1 VARRPRITCAVV
13 STPVRKV
20 ESNTSTMAT
29 ISTSS
34 VRRRRRSRYNVV
46 PRWITR
52 RRAVVSVIVMF
63 SLLLVAGGVYGV
75 RLSLALAKTFHT
87 NPISAVIGAIQGGH
101 GSAIDRER
109 LNYQRINIV
118 LYGYGGDQHSGA
130 FLSDSIMVISIQPI
144 QDHPPQIAEISVPR
158 DWFVNIPLRNGK
170 STEQRIN
177 FAYAAGMLGEGPEP
191 ASAVDAGAA
200 VADPLI
206 AHLLGIG
213 VNYFVGVDFNA
224 FKQAVD
230 AVGGIDIDVP
240 TTFTDRQY
248 PAGECDLGNC
258 GYETVHFNAGM
269 QHMNG
274 ATALIYARSR
284 HGNDGQGS
292 DFARSRRQQQI
303 IVALK
308 AQIESIGGFGKLPD
322 VINALGNNV
331 LTNLTIGD
339 AESLYG
345 LVNGVNPASIEHIS
359 IDDTNFLYDCGYPS
373 RCGGAYL
380 YANDKSFASISHY
393 VEDIFPTPAALA
405 DGAQVTFVNAS
416 GRNDNAT
423 TRWASL
429 MNMVGF
435 TTKAGGTAPTQT
447 VTQVIDNS
455 GGKDTAAAQWLATYY
470 GVKVTTE
477 PAPTAATTTPPATPA
492 AAAPGGVTVILGS
505 AEEQAFL
512 GDPGIGQ

>member
-1 VARRPRITCAVV
+1 
-13 STPVRKV
+13 
-20 ESNTSTMAT
+20 
-29 ISTSS
+29 
-34 VRRRRRSRYNVV
+34 VRRRRRSRYSVV
-46 PRWITR
+46 PAWVTR
-52 RRAVVSVIVMF
+52 KRAVVSVIVMF

-75 RLSLALAKTFHT
+75 RLSFALAKTFHT
-87 NPISAVIGAIQGGH
+87 NPISAAIGALQGGG
-101 GSAIDRER
+101 GSGIDQSRR
-109 LNYQRINIV
+109 RYQRINIV
-118 LYGYGGDQHSGA
+118 LYGYGGNQHSGA

-144 QDHPPQIAEISVPR
+144 QGHPPEIAEISLPR
-158 DWFVNIPLRNGK
+158 DWYVTIPLRNGK
-170 STEQRIN
+170 STQQRIN

-191 ASAVDAGAA
+191 ASAVGAGAA

-213 VNYFVGVDFNA
+213 INYFVGVDFNA

-230 AVGGIDIDVP
+230 AVGGITIDVP
-240 TTFTDRQY
+240 AAFTDYQY

-258 GYETVHFNAGM
+258 RYETVHFSAGV

-308 AQIESIGGFGKLPD
+308 SQLESVGGIGKLPD

-331 LTNLTIGD
+331 LTDLTIGD

-345 LVNGVNPASIEHIS
+345 LVSGVNPASIEHIS
-359 IDDTNFLYDCGYPS
+359 IDDTNFLYDCGYPR
-373 RCGGAYL
+373 RCGSYYL
-380 YANDKSFASISHY
+380 FANDQSFKSLSHF
-393 VEDIFPTPAALA
+393 VQDIFPTPAALA
-405 DGAQVTFVNAS
+405 DGAQVTFLNAS
-416 GRNDNAT
+416 GRNNTAT

-429 MNMVGF
+429 MTMVGF
-435 TTKAGGTAPTQT
+435 ATKAGGRAPTQA

-455 GGKDTAAAQWLATYY
+455 GGKDAAAAQWLAAYY
-470 GVKVTTE
+470 GVSVTTE
-477 PAPTAATTTPPATPA
+477 PAPTAVATTPPATPA
-492 AAAPGGVTVILGS
+492 AAPPGGVTVILGS

-512 GDPGIGQ
+512 GDPGVGQ

>member
-1 VARRPRITCAVV
+1 
-13 STPVRKV
+13 
-20 ESNTSTMAT
+20 MAT
-29 ISTSS
+29 ISRSS

-46 PRWITR
+46 PGWITR
-52 RRAVVSVIVMF
+52 KRAVVSVVVMF

-87 NPISAVIGAIQGGH
+87 NPISAVIGALHGGS
-101 GSAIDRER
+101 GSAVAQESQH
-109 LNYQRINIV
+109 YQRINIV
-118 LYGYGGDQHSGA
+118 LYGYGGAQHSGA
-130 FLSDSIMVISIQPI
+130 FLTDSIMVISIQPI
-144 QDHPPQIAEISVPR
+144 QGHPPQIAEISIPR
-158 DWFVNIPLRNGK
+158 DWFVTIPLRNGG
-170 STEQRIN
+170 STEERIN
-177 FAYAAGMLGEGPEP
+177 FAYAAGMLGEGPQP

-213 VNYFVGVDFNA
+213 INYFVGVDFNA

-230 AVGGIDIDVP
+230 AVGGINVNV
-240 TTFTDRQY
+240 TAGFTDHLY

-258 GYETVHFNAGM
+258 GYETVHFNAGL

-284 HGNDGQGS
+284 HGNNGQGS

-303 IVALK
+303 IVALRS
-308 AQIESIGGFGKLPD
+308 QIESLGGFGKLPD
-322 VINALGNNV
+322 VINALGDNV

-359 IDDTNFLYDCGYPS
+359 IDDTNFLYDCGYPY
-373 RCGGAYL
+373 RCGSYYL
-380 YANDKSFASISHY
+380 YANDKSFASLSHF
-393 VEDIFPTPAALA
+393 VQDVFPPQAALA
-405 DGAQVTFVNAS
+405 EGAQVTFVNAS
-416 GRNDNAT
+416 GRNNNAT

-435 TTKAGGTAPTQT
+435 ATKAGGKAPTQV

-455 GGKDTAAAQWLATYY
+455 GGKDAVAAQWLAAYF
-470 GVKVTTE
+470 GVSVTTE
-477 PAPTAATTTPPATPA
+477 PAPTAVATTPPATPA
-492 AAAPGGVTVILGS
+492 AVAPGGVTVILGS

-512 GDPGIGQ
+512 GDPGVGR